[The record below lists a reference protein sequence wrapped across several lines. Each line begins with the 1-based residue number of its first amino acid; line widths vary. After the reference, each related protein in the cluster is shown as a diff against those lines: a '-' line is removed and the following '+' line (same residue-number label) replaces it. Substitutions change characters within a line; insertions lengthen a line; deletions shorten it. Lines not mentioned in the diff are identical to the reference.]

1 MVVFIAA
8 DTICCNMCRS
18 PHWSAPWGVWPFLKL
33 PIWKNS
39 CTRRQL
45 GRRPWR
51 RYDVNK
57 YARKGPKLQRARKKE
72 KQEGEPRKKS
82 QFREYSEAAVIAV
95 LLALFIRAFVVQ
107 AFKIPSGSMKPTLL
121 IGDHILVN
129 KFIFGIKI
137 PFTDHYI
144 VQIKKPE
151 RGDIIVFK
159 WPRNERKDFI
169 KRVVGV
175 EGDTVEIRNDVLY
188 VNNKEIE
195 TEYVGKYRDREVGRA
210 YKYLEFLGETKHF
223 ILDVHK
229 KTENFGPK
237 VVPENAAFVMGDNR
251 DQSLDS
257 RYWGFVSLN
266 KVKGKA
272 FIIYWSWPHWKRV
285 GHLVR

>member
-1 MVVFIAA
+1 MGAY
-8 DTICCNMCRS
+8 
-18 PHWSAPWGVWPFLKL
+18 PFFKL

-39 CTRRQL
+39 CTRRQIVC
-45 GRRPWR
+45 
-51 RYDVNK
+51 RYARCCAEK
-57 YARKGPKLQRARKKE
+57 YARKGPKLQRAEKKE
-72 KQEGEPRKKS
+72 KHEGQPRKKS
-82 QFREYSEAAVIAV
+82 LFREYLEAAVIAV

-129 KFIFGIKI
+129 KFIYGIKV

-144 VQIKKPE
+144 LQIKKPK
-151 RGDIIVFK
+151 RGDIVVFK

-169 KRVVGV
+169 KRIVGV
-175 EGDTVEIRNDVLY
+175 EGDTIEIKGDVLY
-188 VNNKEIE
+188 VNNEEIE
-195 TEYVGKYRDREVGRA
+195 TTYVGRYSDKELGRA
-210 YKYLEFLGETKHF
+210 HKYLEFLGETKHY
-223 ILDVHK
+223 ILHVHNK
-229 KTENFGPK
+229 SENFGPK
-237 VVPENAAFVMGDNR
+237 LVPENAILVMGDNR

>member
-1 MVVFIAA
+1 M
-8 DTICCNMCRS
+8 
-18 PHWSAPWGVWPFLKL
+18 
-33 PIWKNS
+33 
-39 CTRRQL
+39 RRA
-45 GRRPWR
+45 G
-51 RYDVNK
+51 
-57 YARKGPKLQRARKKE
+57 KKE

-82 QFREYSEAAVIAV
+82 LFREYLEAAVIAV

-129 KFIFGIKI
+129 KFIYGVKI
-137 PFTDHYI
+137 PFTDRYI
-144 VQIKKPE
+144 LQIKKPK
-151 RGDIIVFK
+151 RGDIVVFK
-159 WPRNERKDFI
+159 WPGDERKDFI

-175 EGDTVEIRNDVLY
+175 GGDTVVIKDDVLY
-188 VNNKEIE
+188 VNNDEIE
-195 TEYVGKYRDREVGRA
+195 TTYVGKYRDRELGRA
-210 YKYLEFLGETKHF
+210 HQYLESLGETKHY

-237 VVPENAAFVMGDNR
+237 VVPENAIFVMGDNR

-257 RYWGFVSLN
+257 RYWGVVSLN